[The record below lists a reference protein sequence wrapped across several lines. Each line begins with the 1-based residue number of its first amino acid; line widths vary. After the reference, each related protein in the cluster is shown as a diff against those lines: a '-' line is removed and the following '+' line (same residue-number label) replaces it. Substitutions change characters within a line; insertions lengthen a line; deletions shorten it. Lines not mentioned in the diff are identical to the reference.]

1 MTWGGGQTGPETGVG
16 GLNRANLVRIHSSED
31 GMIREAEGDRRNDS
45 DENDDESIKNRNR
58 EVFLGKLTIIIILA
72 LFFGLV
78 VYLAVFVAH

>member
-1 MTWGGGQTGPETGVG
+1 
-16 GLNRANLVRIHSSED
+16 
-31 GMIREAEGDRRNDS
+31 MIREAEGDRRNDS